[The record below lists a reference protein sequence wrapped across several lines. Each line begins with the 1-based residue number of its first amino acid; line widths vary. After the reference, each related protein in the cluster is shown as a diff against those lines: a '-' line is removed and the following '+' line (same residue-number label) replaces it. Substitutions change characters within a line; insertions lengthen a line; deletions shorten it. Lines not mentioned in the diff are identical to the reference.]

1 MHCPCR
7 QSTGCPNSSQIHARS
22 GGTWHAGPSAF
33 KCGASYQVFV
43 VIFWVLERER
53 KQNVTSSINKTV
65 NTACMIDIHYESCCK
80 HPCAYVP
87 LPHDCSRPSSMPCI
101 YFCQNIFETSKITEM
116 NSVNL
121 LLVVVGVAN
130 AVNGLRCVYT
140 IHRCL
145 QYTTAPRP
153 CSLRRYSESFA
164 HCRSFFMFPVHLV
177 ALY

>member
-1 MHCPCR
+1 MVDPAVH
-7 QSTGCPNSSQIHARS
+7 II
-22 GGTWHAGPSAF
+22 
-33 KCGASYQVFV
+33 FV
-43 VIFWVLERER
+43 KIF
-53 KQNVTSSINKTV
+53 
-65 NTACMIDIHYESCCK
+65 
-80 HPCAYVP
+80 
-87 LPHDCSRPSSMPCI
+87 
-101 YFCQNIFETSKITEM
+101 FETSKITEM

-177 ALY
+177 VLYQLTPTHMGSLTLCPSLASVLAKHQLVAKHQLQLLASVQLKQEKLPHTTSHQTNMFENDIVFAPFPLTALSFLRPS